1 MMLISYTRL
10 EIALSSSRDME
21 FDRLGDSTVSPFECV
36 ENNNVKLKF
45 VSVEL
50 RWNGFKSHA
59 GRTSGWNDLNRN
71 NQVLPHVTPPRWFDG
86 RFANYVDRVF
96 WDVDQRTSS

>member
-1 MMLISYTRL
+1 
-10 EIALSSSRDME
+10 ME
-21 FDRLGDSTVSPFECV
+21 FDRLGDSTISPFECL

-45 VSVEL
+45 VPVEL

-59 GRTSGWNDLNRN
+59 GRKSGWNELNRN

-86 RFANYVDRVF
+86 RFANYTGCSGMWTKGLVHEFEEGLKGLR
-96 WDVDQRTSS
+96 